1 MTIDSNDPRWGGCAP
16 WFLRYINHTTTGDW
30 TTLFSRLS
38 RRLEHHFRFPV
49 SGVSNLEYFATRLA
63 TESLLRFKYDAER
76 DLATTLSIYFDPSH
90 IDTECWSRTMQEDSE
105 QFQAELNALPLEVTS
120 IAGEAPIEAEL
131 RAYQVAAA
139 AHLKERVIDSADR
152 ESKRAAHYATI
163 VAERIAVLEALL
175 RILPSQHEPTA
186 ELIHD
191 VRRFFAET
199 GVILD
204 IKTDESGLPIIIP
217 LEEPLLQSTII
228 DGLLPRL
235 SARFPKRAREL
246 VDAYHEF
253 LKGTDGDTVFLT
265 AFKALEEIA
274 RELTRDLSFMF
285 DRSHLKK
292 SFPLLHG
299 TIQESLI
306 RLAGHRGDRAGHGK
320 NIVPPHEIRYLLF
333 TICNAALL
341 MLDYPQSTGDD

>member
-1 MTIDSNDPRWGGCAP
+1 MQS
-16 WFLRYINHTTTGDW
+16 
-30 TTLFSRLS
+30 
-38 RRLEHHFRFPV
+38 
-49 SGVSNLEYFATRLA
+49 
-63 TESLLRFKYDAER
+63 ESA
-76 DLATTLSIYFDPSH
+76 
-90 IDTECWSRTMQEDSE
+90 
-105 QFQAELNALPLEVTS
+105 QFQAELKALPLEVTP
-120 IAGEAPIEAEL
+120 IAGESPLEASL
-131 RAYQVAAA
+131 RAYQVAAD
-139 AHLKERVIDSADR
+139 AHLKERVIDSAER
-152 ESKRAAHYATI
+152 ESRKTAHYATI
-163 VAERIAVLEALL
+163 VAERITVLEALL
-175 RILPSQHEPTA
+175 RLLPNQHVPTA

-228 DGLLPRL
+228 DELLPRL
-235 SARFPKRAREL
+235 SARFPKRALEL

-253 LKGTDGDTVFLT
+253 LKGTDGDTVFLN

-274 RELTRDLSFMF
+274 RELTRDTNFIF
-285 DRSHLKK
+285 DRSHLQK

-299 TIQESLI
+299 TIQETLI

-341 MLDYPQSTGDD
+341 MLDYSQSADDI

>member
-1 MTIDSNDPRWGGCAP
+1 MTIDPKDPRWGGCAP
-16 WFLRYINHTTTGDW
+16 WFLRYIKNSTPGDW

-38 RRLEHHFRFPV
+38 QRLQHHFQFPV
-49 SGVSNLEYFATRLA
+49 SGVAHLEYFATRLE
-63 TESLLRFKYDAER
+63 TESLLRFKCDAER
-76 DLATTLSIYFDPSH
+76 DIATTLSIYFDPSH
-90 IDTECWSRTMQEDSE
+90 IDTESWLRTMQSE
-105 QFQAELNALPLEVTS
+105 SAQFQAELKALPLEVTP
-120 IAGEAPIEAEL
+120 IAGESPLEASL
-131 RAYQVAAA
+131 RAYQVAAD
-139 AHLKERVIDSADR
+139 AHLKERVIDSAER
-152 ESKRAAHYATI
+152 ESRKTAHYATI
-163 VAERIAVLEALL
+163 VAERITVLEALL
-175 RILPSQHEPTA
+175 RLLPNQHVPTA

-228 DGLLPRL
+228 DELLPRL
-235 SARFPKRAREL
+235 SARFPKRALEL

-253 LKGTDGDTVFLT
+253 LKGTDGDTVFLN

-274 RELTRDLSFMF
+274 RELTRDTNFIF
-285 DRSHLKK
+285 DRSHLQK

-299 TIQESLI
+299 TIQETLI

-341 MLDYPQSTGDD
+341 MLDYSQSADDI